1 MMCINS
7 KYSNTITSDLLSSF
21 TIDFFIKCI
30 YMSSLY
36 KDTYSIINPT
46 LLKSCKLKLVHV
58 YIYLNDLSLK

>member
-7 KYSNTITSDLLSSF
+7 KYNNTITCDLLTLF

-36 KDTYSIINPT
+36 KDTYSIINSI
-46 LLKSCKLKLVHV
+46 LLKSCKLQKLVHV
-58 YIYLNDLSLK
+58 QYIFE

>member
-7 KYSNTITSDLLSSF
+7 KYNNTITSDLLTSF

-36 KDTYSIINPT
+36 KDI
-46 LLKSCKLKLVHV
+46 
-58 YIYLNDLSLK
+58 YIFNYQSYITEIM